1 MEEFKINFTN
11 LKVDQLGYVFK
22 DIEKQA
28 KIMESMFGFSK
39 FIFGDW
45 HTNTTMKFRG
55 NDSEITSR
63 IAISRLG
70 STQVELIQWKSGD
83 CSYKEFLD
91 KGNEGFHHI
100 ACYVEDTDSY
110 IKEFEKIGI
119 GILQEGVVLNTRIS
133 YMDTQDTFGTIV
145 ELLEKVRH
153 RKKKK

>member
-1 MEEFKINFTN
+1 MEEFKINFGN

-45 HTNTTMKFRG
+45 ITNTMKFRG
-55 NDSEITSR
+55 NNSEVTSR
-63 IAISRLG
+63 MTFSRLG

-91 KGNEGFHHI
+91 TGNEGFHHI

-119 GILQEGVVLNTRIS
+119 GILQEGEVLFTRFT

-145 ELLEKVRH
+145 ELLEKVKR

>member
-1 MEEFKINFTN
+1 MEEFKINFGN
-11 LKVDQLGYVFK
+11 LKVDQLGFVYK

-45 HTNTTMKFRG
+45 LMNTMKFRG
-55 NDSEITSR
+55 NNSEVNSRMAFSR
-63 IAISRLG
+63 IG

-91 KGNEGFHHI
+91 KGNEGLHHI

-119 GILQEGVVLNTRIS
+119 RILQEGEVLFTRFT

-145 ELLEKVRH
+145 ELLEKIKR

>member
-45 HTNTTMKFRG
+45 QTHTMKFRG
-55 NDSEITSR
+55 NNSEITFR
-63 IAISRLG
+63 QAFSRLG

-83 CSYKEFLD
+83 SPYKEFLD

-100 ACYVEDTDSY
+100 ACYIEDMDSY
-110 IKEFEKIGI
+110 IKEFEKNGI
-119 GILQEGVVLNTRIS
+119 AILQEGEVLNTRIA
-133 YMDTQDTFGTIV
+133 YMDTQDTFGTYV
-145 ELLEKVRH
+145 ELLEKVRR

>member
-1 MEEFKINFTN
+1 MEEFKINFGN
-11 LKVDQLGYVFK
+11 LKVDQLGFVYK

-45 HTNTTMKFRG
+45 LKNGMRFRG
-55 NDSEITSR
+55 NDSEVTSR
-63 IAISRLG
+63 MAFSRIG

-91 KGNEGFHHI
+91 KGNEGLHHI
-100 ACYVEDTDSY
+100 ACYVENTDSY

-119 GILQEGVVLNTRIS
+119 GILQEGEVLFTRFT

-145 ELLEKVRH
+145 ELLEKVKR

>member
-1 MEEFKINFTN
+1 MEEFKINFGN

-22 DIEKQA
+22 DIEKQV

-45 HTNTTMKFRG
+45 HTNIQKFRG
-55 NDSEITSR
+55 NNSEITFR
-63 IAISRLG
+63 MAFSRLG
-70 STQVELIQWKSGD
+70 VTQVELIQWKSGD

-119 GILQEGVVLNTRIS
+119 KILQEGEVLSTRFT

-145 ELLEKVRH
+145 ELLEKVKH

>member
-45 HTNTTMKFRG
+45 QTHTMKFRG

-63 IAISRLG
+63 MAFSRLG

-91 KGNEGFHHI
+91 KDNEGFHHI
-100 ACYVEDTDSY
+100 ACYIEDMDSY
-110 IKEFEKIGI
+110 IKEFEKNGI
-119 GILQEGVVLNTRIS
+119 AILQEGVVLNTRIA
-133 YMDTQDTFGTIV
+133 YMDTQDTFGTYV
-145 ELLEKVRH
+145 ELLEKVRR